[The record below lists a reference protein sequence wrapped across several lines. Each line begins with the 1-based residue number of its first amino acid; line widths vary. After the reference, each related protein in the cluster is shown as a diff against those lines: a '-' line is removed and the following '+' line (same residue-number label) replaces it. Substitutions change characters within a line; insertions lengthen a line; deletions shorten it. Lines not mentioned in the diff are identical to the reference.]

1 MPMARKSLKSLE
13 KTYGVDS
20 FFDYIIN
27 SVIEGHHV
35 MTKELYNEMK
45 PNDQKL
51 FILHVVNGCDKRFL
65 NKLFNSIL

>member
-1 MPMARKSLKSLE
+1 MARKSLKALE
-13 KTYGVDS
+13 KAYEVDS
-20 FFDYIIN
+20 FFDYIIK
-27 SVIEGHHV
+27 SVDDGHHV

-51 FILHVVNGCDKRFL
+51 FILQAVNGFDKRFL